1 MINHNMATTATT
13 VEQAVQNF
21 GYLDKAVSTFDPRH
35 TLRVWRTLPTFRKQL
50 DAESLGEIVARA
62 WGSSEPAEFL
72 FKRAEITRPKTV
84 PERTSPPS
92 AEVDAYVH
100 LLCQV
105 WLLHDGKIDACFD
118 VSREAVKRLR
128 GYNRRSLDYLA
139 AKIWFYY
146 GRVAELKGQLET
158 VRPELMG
165 ALRTASLRRDN
176 ETQGVVITLLLRN
189 LILCNQYAQAAQIV
203 SKTTWPENVSNA
215 VTARYCYYLS
225 RINSIQLDYSTA
237 FDQITAAIRKVPQT
251 SAAVGFLQTA
261 YKLSVLIELLMGDIP
276 DRQIFTKPELQEPLR
291 PYLDLTRAVR
301 AGDVAH
307 FGSVLAE
314 VTPQLE
320 ADHNLSLARRLRQNV
335 IKTGV
340 RAISLAYSRISL
352 KDICIKLRLDG
363 EESAEYIVAKAIR
376 DGVIDAELDHQRGY
390 MQSREVTNVYSTRE
404 PQQTFH
410 ERIIFCMALHDDSVK
425 SMRYVSNDH
434 RDDLKDAQEAREREK
449 ELLTEIQ
456 EGTDLE
462 DDDVEFDL

>member
-1 MINHNMATTATT
+1 MTNRNMATT

-35 TLRVWRTLPTFRKQL
+35 TLRVWRTLPSFRQQL
-50 DAESLGEIVARA
+50 DAKSLGEIVARA
-62 WGSSEPAEFL
+62 WGASEPAEFL
-72 FKRAEITRPKTV
+72 FKNAGIVRPKGALENA
-84 PERTSPPS
+84 PPPS

-105 WLLHDGKIDACFD
+105 WLLYDGNIDACFE
-118 VSREAVKRLR
+118 VSRQAVRRLK

-146 GRVAELKGQLET
+146 VRAAEIKGELEA

-165 ALRTASLRRDN
+165 ALRTASLRHDA
-176 ETQGVVITLLLRN
+176 ETQGVIITLLLRT
-189 LILCNQYAQAAQIV
+189 LILCNHVAQAAQIV
-203 SKTTWPENVSNA
+203 SKTSWPETASNA
-215 VTARYCYYLS
+215 VAARYCYYLS
-225 RINSIQLDYSTA
+225 RINAIQLDYSTA
-237 FDQITAAIRKVPQT
+237 FDQITAAIRKVPQ
-251 SAAVGFLQTA
+251 SAAAVGFLQTA
-261 YKLSVLIELLMGDIP
+261 NKLSVLIELLMGDIP
-276 DRQIFTKPELQEPLR
+276 DRQIFTKPELQEPLQ
-291 PYLDLTRAVR
+291 PYLALTRAVR

-307 FGSVLAE
+307 FESVLAE
-314 VTPQLE
+314 VAPQLE

-335 IKTGV
+335 IKTGIRV
-340 RAISLAYSRISL
+340 ISLTYSRISL

-376 DGVIDAELDHQRGY
+376 DGVIDAEIDHQRGY
-390 MQSREVTNVYSTRE
+390 MQSRELTDVYSTRE
-404 PQQTFH
+404 PQQTLH
-410 ERIIFCMALHDDSVK
+410 ERISFCMALHDDSVK
-425 SMRYVSNDH
+425 SMRYVTNDH